1 MTNEV
6 RKRNYL
12 ALLIGLILV
21 VCAGFAFSSR
31 LDFVQSSVRT
41 EGRVIRLNH
50 GAHHPEVAF
59 VTRTGERTSF
69 PASFITADVGDM
81 VQVRYN
87 PAMPRETAEID
98 SFTNIWFEPI
108 LLGVFAAAFLFAG
121 WTGQEF
127 RGRYG

>member
-1 MTNEV
+1 MTNEA
-6 RKRNYL
+6 RKRNYI

-21 VCAGFAFSSR
+21 VCAAFAFSSR
-31 LDFVQSSVRT
+31 LDFVRSSVVT
-41 EGRVIRLNH
+41 EGKVIRLNH
-50 GAHHPEVAF
+50 GEHHPEVAF
-59 VTRTGERTSF
+59 VNQAGERTSF
-69 PASFITADVGDM
+69 PASFITADVGDT
-81 VQVRYN
+81 VPVRYV

-98 SFTNIWFEPI
+98 NFMNIWFEPV